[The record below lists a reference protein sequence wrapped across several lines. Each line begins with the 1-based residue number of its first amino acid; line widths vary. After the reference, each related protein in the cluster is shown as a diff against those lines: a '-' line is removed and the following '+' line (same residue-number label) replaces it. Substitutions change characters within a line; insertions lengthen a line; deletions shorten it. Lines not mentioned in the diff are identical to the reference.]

1 MHPHHSND
9 TRGEEIANSLTH
21 GLGLALSIAGLTVLV
36 TFAASRGD
44 VWTVTGCAVFGASLV
59 LLYAASTLYH
69 SLRSRRWRRVLRVF
83 DHAAIFLLIAGT
95 YTPFTLVNLRG
106 PWGWSMFWVVWG
118 LAAAGIMLKL
128 FFTGRFPVASTLI
141 YLFMGWLVL
150 VALKPLFGALPLSGL
165 ALLFAGGAAYS
176 AGVAFYLWRR
186 LPYHHAL
193 WHLFVLTGSVFH
205 FFAVFCSVVPH
216 GM

>member
-1 MHPHHSND
+1 M
-9 TRGEEIANSLTH
+9 
-21 GLGLALSIAGLTVLV
+21 VL
-36 TFAASRGD
+36 
-44 VWTVTGCAVFGASLV
+44 
-59 LLYAASTLYH
+59 
-69 SLRSRRWRRVLRVF
+69 
-83 DHAAIFLLIAGT
+83 
-95 YTPFTLVNLRG
+95 
-106 PWGWSMFWVVWG
+106 
-118 LAAAGIMLKL
+118 
-128 FFTGRFPVASTLI
+128 